1 MTPEEQVA
9 STPGFSVKINGRD
22 LPLEAKVEVT
32 RVVVED
38 SLDSAGAFAI
48 ELNNLDADTQTVKW
62 SDASLF
68 DPGSVVEIQMGY
80 VEALETV
87 MVGEITGLE
96 LSFPERARALLT
108 VRGQDR
114 LHRFRRGRRTRSY
127 LQVKDSGVAEQLA
140 GDLGLGHDVEDS
152 REVHPYLL
160 QLNQT
165 DIDFLL
171 TRARAIG
178 YELLVDDRTLHFRK
192 RKNDRGKTVTLT
204 FSHGL
209 LTFYA
214 YLSTADQVSEVTV
227 RGWDPK
233 ARQALVG
240 RARPADVTGKMQG
253 SEVGPAAAQ
262 RLFGTRVRTIVDQ
275 PVTTQNEA
283 DLLARGVLNEM
294 ALGYIVGE
302 GTA

>member
-1 MTPEEQVA
+1 MSSQ
-9 STPGFSVKINGRD
+9 
-22 LPLEAKVEVT
+22 
-32 RVVVED
+32 
-38 SLDSAGAFAI
+38 
-48 ELNNLDADTQTVKW
+48 
-62 SDASLF
+62 
-68 DPGSVVEIQMGY
+68 
-80 VEALETV
+80 
-87 MVGEITGLE
+87 
-96 LSFPERARALLT
+96 
-108 VRGQDR
+108 
-114 LHRFRRGRRTRSY
+114 H

-140 GDLGLGHDVEDS
+140 SDLGLIPDVEDS

-192 RKNDRGKTVTLT
+192 RKHDRGKTVTLT
-204 FSHGL
+204 FTHGL

-233 ARQALVG
+233 AQQALVG

-262 RLFGTRVRTIVDQ
+262 RLFGTRVRTIIDQ

-294 ALGYIVGE
+294 ALGYITGE
-302 GTA
+302 GTAVGNPAIRAGTVIELGGLGTRFSGLYYVTHVRHVLDGPFLTHIQVRRNAA